1 MSFTKKDIKVTFQLG
16 TDSFENGKNTKIVTG
31 LACSFNIECI
41 AMPDFNKCQGKIY
54 NMNIDDI
61 AKLTTLSFEPLSVEK
76 RNLIKIE
83 TTDNGIDYSTAFI
96 GEIENSF
103 GDFNSSPDISLNIN
117 AIASSYAMKLPASPL
132 SIKGSATVKNIM
144 SKLAK
149 AAGYKLECDITDTV
163 NNVYIQ
169 GSVMQQIYFTAK
181 AVNARVIVDNDVLI
195 VLKNKEARK
204 GKSVLINKD
213 TGLIGY
219 PVFSNQGVMFSCL
232 YNKDLRQQGLVT
244 LETIVPKAKGTWKI
258 IKLQHALTANSP
270 QGGDWKSTVE
280 AVYI

>member
-1 MSFTKKDIKVTFQLG
+1 
-16 TDSFENGKNTKIVTG
+16 
-31 LACSFNIECI
+31 
-41 AMPDFNKCQGKIY
+41 
-54 NMNIDDI
+54 MNIDDI

-117 AIASSYAMKLPASPL
+117 AISSSYAMKLPASPL

-149 AAGYKLECDITDTV
+149 AAGYKLECDIADTV
-163 NNVYIQ
+163 NNIYIQ

-204 GKSVLINKD
+204 GKSVLISKD

-219 PVFSNQGVMFSCL
+219 PVFSNQGVSFSCL

>member
-1 MSFTKKDIKVTFQLG
+1 
-16 TDSFENGKNTKIVTG
+16 
-31 LACSFNIECI
+31 
-41 AMPDFNKCQGKIY
+41 
-54 NMNIDDI
+54 
-61 AKLTTLSFEPLSVEK
+61 
-76 RNLIKIE
+76 
-83 TTDNGIDYSTAFI
+83 
-96 GEIENSF
+96 
-103 GDFNSSPDISLNIN
+103 
-117 AIASSYAMKLPASPL
+117 MKLPASPL
-132 SIKGSATVKNIM
+132 SMKGDATVKNIM

-149 AAGYKLECDITDTV
+149 AAGYKLECDITDTI

-258 IKLQHALTANSP
+258 IKLSHALTANSP